1 VSSSG
6 WLKAI
11 HRSTGCQSSTGCCHG
26 DSTGIHGDYRNECY
40 RNIIGNIIRNYGGSM
55 GIVIVCCSA
64 IYFMLIGSGAIGRI
78 MGMVD

>member
-1 VSSSG
+1 
-6 WLKAI
+6 
-11 HRSTGCQSSTGCCHG
+11 
-26 DSTGIHGDYRNECY
+26 
-40 RNIIGNIIRNYGGSM
+40 M

>member
-1 VSSSG
+1 M
-6 WLKAI
+6 
-11 HRSTGCQSSTGCCHG
+11 
-26 DSTGIHGDYRNECY
+26 NECY